1 MVGFL
6 IFGTHRTNRTMQ
18 LLDISSWW
26 MATPMFEKIFWVI
39 AILFTLLFLVQ
50 AILSFTAGDSDSAMG
65 DADVSIDHDAG
76 VGYQFFTIKNL
87 IAFFT
92 VFGWTGIACI
102 RGDMSKVFTIGAAF
116 VAGTLMMVMMALL
129 FRSMSRLK
137 HSGTLQISNALNKI
151 GETYLFIPAQ
161 RNGYGKVHIKVQGSL
176 QELQAITDDDKDIP
190 TGKLVKVVEIL
201 NSNILIV
208 SSNLS

>member
-1 MVGFL
+1 M
-6 IFGTHRTNRTMQ
+6 I

-26 MATPMFEKIFWVI
+26 QSTPSFEKIFWVI
-39 AILFTLLFLVQ
+39 AVLFSLMFLIQ
-50 AILSFTAGDSDSAMG
+50 AILSFAGG
-65 DADVSIDHDAG
+65 DGDAATGEADVSIDHDAG
-76 VGYQFFTIKNL
+76 MGYQFFTIKNL

-102 RGDMSKVFTIGAAF
+102 QGDMSKAFTIGAAL
-116 VAGTLMMVMMALL
+116 VAGTLMMVMMAVL

-137 HSGTLQISNALNKI
+137 HSGTLQIANALDKI

-176 QELQAITDDDKDIP
+176 QELQAITDDEKDIP

-201 NSNILIV
+201 NNSIIIV
-208 SSNLS
+208 SAKFS

>member
-1 MVGFL
+1 
-6 IFGTHRTNRTMQ
+6 
-18 LLDISSWW
+18 
-26 MATPMFEKIFWVI
+26 MFEKIFWVI
-39 AILFTLLFLVQ
+39 AILFSLLFLIQ
-50 AILSFTAGDSDSAMG
+50 AILSFTGGDG
-65 DADVSIDHDAG
+65 DAATGEADVSIDHDAG

-116 VAGTLMMVMMALL
+116 VAGTLMMVLMAFL

-161 RNGYGKVHIKVQGSL
+161 RNGFGKVHVKVQGSL
-176 QELQAITDDDKDIP
+176 QELQAITDDEKDIP

-201 NSNILIV
+201 NNNILIV

>member
-1 MVGFL
+1 ML
-6 IFGTHRTNRTMQ
+6 
-18 LLDISSWW
+18 LLDLSSWW
-26 MATPMFEKIFWVI
+26 QSTPFFEKIFWVI
-39 AILFTLLFLVQ
+39 AILFTLLFLIQ
-50 AILSFTAGDSDSAMG
+50 AILSFAGG
-65 DADVSIDHDAG
+65 DGDAATGEADVSIDHDDG
-76 VGYQFFTIKNL
+76 MGYQFFTIKNL

-102 RGDMSKVFTIGAAF
+102 RGDMSKTFTIGVAF
-116 VAGTLMMVMMALL
+116 ISGFLMMVMMALL

-151 GETYLFIPAQ
+151 GETYLFIPAK

-176 QELQAITDDDKDIP
+176 QELQAITDDETDIP

>member
-1 MVGFL
+1 ML
-6 IFGTHRTNRTMQ
+6 

-26 MATPMFEKIFWVI
+26 QTTAFFEKIFWII
-39 AILFTLLFLVQ
+39 AILFSILFLLQ
-50 AILSFTAGDSDSAMG
+50 AILSFTGGDG
-65 DADVSIDHDAG
+65 DAASGEADVSIDDDAG
-76 VGYQFFTIKNL
+76 MGYQFFTIKNL

-102 RGDMSKVFTIGAAF
+102 RGDMNKTVTIGVAF
-116 VAGTLMMVMMALL
+116 IAGSLMMIMMALL

-151 GETYLFIPAQ
+151 GETYLIIPAK
-161 RNGYGKVHIKVQGSL
+161 RNGYGKVHIKVQGSIK
-176 QELQAITDDDKDIP
+176 ELQAITDDETNIP

-201 NSNILIV
+201 NNNILIV
-208 SSNLS
+208 SSDLS

>member
-1 MVGFL
+1 ML
-6 IFGTHRTNRTMQ
+6 

-26 MATPMFEKIFWVI
+26 QSTPFFEKIFWVI
-39 AILFTLLFLVQ
+39 AILFSLLFLIQ
-50 AILSFTAGDSDSAMG
+50 AVLSFAGG
-65 DADVSIDHDAG
+65 DGDAATGEADVSIDHDASM
-76 VGYQFFTIKNL
+76 GYQFFTIKNL

-102 RGDMSKVFTIGAAF
+102 RGDMNKTVTIGVAF
-116 VAGTLMMVMMALL
+116 IAGSLMMVMMAFL

-151 GETYLFIPAQ
+151 GETYLFIPAK

-176 QELQAITDDDKDIP
+176 KELQAITDDETDIP

-201 NSNILIV
+201 NNNILIV

>member
-1 MVGFL
+1 M
-6 IFGTHRTNRTMQ
+6 I

-26 MATPMFEKIFWVI
+26 QSIATFEKMFWVI
-39 AILFTLLFLVQ
+39 ALIFSLLFLIQ
-50 AILSFTAGDSDSAMG
+50 TILSFAGGDGHESFG
-65 DADVSIDHDAG
+65 DADSAIGHDDGIDYG
-76 VGYQFFTIKNL
+76 FFTIKNF

-92 VFGWTGIACI
+92 IFGWTGIAMVK
-102 RGDMSKVFTIGAAF
+102 GNVNKVLTVGIALAAGILV
-116 VAGTLMMVMMALL
+116 VAMMVIL
-129 FRSMSRLK
+129 FRTMSRLK
-137 HSGTLQISNALNKI
+137 HSGTLEISNALNKI

-176 QELQAITDDDKDIP
+176 QELQAITDDEKDIP

-201 NSNILIV
+201 NNNILIV